1 MKVLLGTTNPSKVR
15 RFSELLS
22 GYDVEFCT
30 LRDLG
35 IDEEP
40 EECGRTPEE
49 NAVIKAKYYGQFFDR
64 VICNDSGLYFDSLP
78 LDDERQPGLNIRA
91 PKGERLDDDGMIAH
105 YSSLVSSLGGKVLAY
120 YLDGIAVNCLGKV
133 SSYMEISETTKVSAF
148 YMVETPTSDR
158 HPGWPLD
165 SISVNRHTGRYFT
178 DKEHNK
184 FDTTNENVM
193 LGEYRK
199 RIRAFMAEA
208 LGLDEN

>member
-40 EECGRTPEE
+40 EECGKTPEE
-49 NAVIKAKYYGQFFDR
+49 NAVIKARYYGQYFDR

-78 LDDERQPGLNIRA
+78 LDDSRQPGLNIRA
-91 PKGERLDDDGMIAH
+91 PQGVRLEDEEMIEY
-105 YSSLVSSLGGKVLAY
+105 YSSLVSTIGGRALAY
-120 YLDGIAVNCLGKV
+120 YLDGIAVYNCGNIF
-133 SSYMEISETTKVSAF
+133 SYMEISETTKASAF
-148 YMVETPTSDR
+148 YMVDTPTSDR
-158 HPGWPLD
+158 HVGWPLD
-165 SISVNRHTGRYFT
+165 SISVNRNTGRYFT
-178 DKEHNK
+178 DKEHSK

-208 LGLDEN
+208 LRISKT